1 MAESAEPS
9 LKIHVRWYHLIQIYT
24 FNFECP
30 LELIESENHYC
41 LTGKEGEECC
51 TDDFETFSR
60 RFSKGCVDNCPY
72 ERDTT
77 EWSWH
82 ILCRIRPEISPL
94 KPDDKCDGAD
104 RGPFDDAIF
113 YKDVQFDYCCS
124 EDAFCGYGWLT
135 KYWYWIVI
143 VVVLGGIIAIVL
155 YIVDKTCGSNE
166 QAGIPIILFIDGKLI
181 AFYPFLQQQQPTHQV
196 IYVTQQVAP
205 PPQHTIVIN
214 NNITQWEIDF
224 QSKKKYLIWK
234 LLSIKS

>member
-124 EDAFCGYGWLT
+124 EDAFCGYGWLA

-143 VVVLGGIIAIVL
+143 VVVIGGIIGIVFC
-155 YIVDKTCGSNE
+155 IVDKTCGSNE
-166 QAGIPIILFIDGKLI
+166 QARISIIYLLMSSICWKTDCFI
-181 AFYPFLQQQQPTHQV
+181 FLLTAKTTNTASNLCYTTSSAATTTTDNCHQQ
-196 IYVTQQVAP
+196 
-205 PPQHTIVIN
+205 
-214 NNITQWEIDF
+214 
-224 QSKKKYLIWK
+224 
-234 LLSIKS
+234 